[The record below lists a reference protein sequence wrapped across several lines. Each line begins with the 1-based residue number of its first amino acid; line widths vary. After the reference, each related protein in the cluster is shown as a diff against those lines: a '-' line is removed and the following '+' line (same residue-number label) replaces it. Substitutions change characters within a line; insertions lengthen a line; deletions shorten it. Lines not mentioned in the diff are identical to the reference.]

1 MRRVVVTGL
10 GIVSSIGNDAA
21 EVTESLRQAKSGI
34 SFSSDFAEHGF
45 KCQVWGSPKLGAA
58 ELAELVDRRAM
69 RFLSQGGAWNH
80 VAMKQALAD
89 SGLEEKDYAQNE
101 RVGII
106 MGSGGPSTRTLIEAA
121 DITTKNNS
129 PKRIG
134 PFAVPKAMS
143 STASATLATWFK
155 LHGVNYSISSAC
167 STSAHC
173 IGNAAEMIQW
183 GKQDMVF
190 AGGHEDLDWTMSNL
204 FDAMGAMS
212 SKYNDTPDTA
222 SRAYDANRDGFV
234 IAGGAGVLVL
244 EELERAKARG
254 AKIYAEIV
262 GYGATSDGYDMV
274 APSGEGAVRCMRQ
287 ALATVKGDVDY
298 INTHGTSTPVGDSK
312 EIGAIREVFGSKIPH
327 IQSTKSLTGHS
338 LGAAGVQESIYSL
351 LMMQQGFIGESAH
364 ITELDPEFEG
374 VPIVRKRIDNAKI
387 DIALSNS
394 FGFGGTNATL
404 VFQRYNG

>member
-10 GIVSSIGNDAA
+10 GIVSSIGNNAN
-21 EVTESLRQAKSGI
+21 EVQSSLYDAKSGI
-34 SFSSDFAEHGF
+34 SFSDSFAEHGF
-45 KCQVWGSPKLGAA
+45 RCQVWGAPTLDPSAMI
-58 ELAELVDRRAM
+58 DRRAM
-69 RFLSQGGAWNH
+69 RFLSQGAAWNH
-80 VAMKQALAD
+80 VAMDQAIAD
-89 SGLEEKDYAQNE
+89 AGLGESDITNE
-101 RVGII
+101 RTGIV
-106 MGSGGPSTRTLIEAA
+106 MGSGGPSTRTIVEAA
-121 DITTKNNS
+121 EITLKNNS

-155 LHGVNYSISSAC
+155 IHGVNYSISSAC

-173 IGNAAEMIQW
+173 IGNAYELIQW
-183 GKQDMVF
+183 GKQDVMF
-190 AGGHEDLDWTMSNL
+190 AGGHEDLDWTMSDL

-212 SKYNDTPDTA
+212 SKYNDKASTA

-234 IAGGAGVLVL
+234 IAGGAGVLIL
-244 EELERAKARG
+244 EELEHAKARG

-287 ALATVKGDVDY
+287 ALATVSTPVDY

-312 EIGAIREVFGSKIPH
+312 EMGAIREVFGDKMPFIT
-327 IQSTKSLTGHS
+327 STKSLTGHS
-338 LGAAGVQESIYSL
+338 LGAAGVQESIYSI
-351 LMMQQGFIGESAH
+351 LMMQGGFIGESAH
-364 ITELDPEFEG
+364 IENLDPEFEG
-374 VPIVRKRIDNAKI
+374 MPIVRKRIDDARI
-387 DIALSNS
+387 DTVLSNS

-404 VFQRYNG
+404 VFQRYSA